1 MGKIVIVDD
10 DLDIARLIS
19 DALEDE
25 HLDTIVFDDA
35 IAAQNYIYASP
46 QDISLITLDI
56 MMPELSG
63 LDLCRT
69 IRDKVDCPIIF
80 VSAKGKTLD
89 TVLGLEMGADDYIT
103 KPFVVEEFVARVKAH
118 LRREKRSNALPEEGV
133 IRVGEIQL
141 RVGSYE
147 VFKNGKSVQFS
158 TREFQLLQYLME
170 NVGKVLTREQIF
182 RMCGT
187 RNSAISAPL
196 RSISRASAT
205 RSTRTTNISKLSGA
219 SAINSST
226 SAKKENC
233 HESRPSCQ
241 SDHRA
246 VYAAC
251 DRCVRLCV

>member
-1 MGKIVIVDD
+1 MSKIVIVDD

-35 IAAQNYIYASP
+35 VAAQSYIISSP
-46 QDISLITLDI
+46 QEIALITLDI
-56 MMPELSG
+56 MMPEISG

-118 LRREKRSNALPEEGV
+118 LRREKRSNALPEEDV

-182 RMCGT
+182 SHVWDTEFGDIGT
-187 RNSAISAPL
+187 VAVNIK
-196 RSISRASAT
+196 SIRDKIDPDNKYIKT
-205 RSTRTTNISKLSGA
+205 VWGVGYKF
-219 SAINSST
+219 IN
-226 SAKKENC
+226 
-233 HESRPSCQ
+233 
-241 SDHRA
+241 
-246 VYAAC
+246 
-251 DRCVRLCV
+251 VR